1 MSKNKIDGSKLRESK
16 LCGPL
21 NQSQLN
27 MEEIENYANARLQK
41 QEKYLEKV
49 HRTEL
54 KKRETLQWQV
64 MIEWLDEKLKEIS
77 KMLTRNH

>member
-1 MSKNKIDGSKLRESK
+1 
-16 LCGPL
+16 
-21 NQSQLN
+21 
-27 MEEIENYANARLQK
+27 MEEIENYVNVRLQK

-64 MIEWLDEKLKEIS
+64 MIDWLDDKLKEIS

>member
-1 MSKNKIDGSKLRESK
+1 MDGSKLRESK
-16 LCGPL
+16 LGGNL
-21 NQSQLN
+21 NQSHLN
-27 MEEIENYANARLQK
+27 MEEIDNYLNARLQK